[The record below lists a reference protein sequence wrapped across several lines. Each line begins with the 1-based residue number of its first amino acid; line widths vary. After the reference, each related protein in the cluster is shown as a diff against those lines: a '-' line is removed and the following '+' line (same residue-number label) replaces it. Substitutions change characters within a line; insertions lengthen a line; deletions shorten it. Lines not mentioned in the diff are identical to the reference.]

1 MKVKTYAILERA
13 IEEGIAYGYTRAFKH
28 TDSPSEDSIKNE
40 ILNSVMNSINE
51 VIEFDEPTVSDRVSD
66 SQVYLQEYRSVL

>member
-28 TDSPSEDSIKNE
+28 TEAPSEEYIKDE
-40 ILNSVMNSINE
+40 ILSSVMNSISE
-51 VIEFDEPTVSDRVSD
+51 VVDFDSTPPD
-66 SQVYLQEYRSVL
+66 SLVYLQERRSVL